1 MDRLATMSSRCRDD
15 HDRRRSRAGG
25 KGSFE
30 GFTLIECLVGL
41 TLAGVLVSA
50 AAPPV
55 RKLTQSFAL
64 WGGIRMVETSLQWG
78 RSHAIAANTGLALI
92 VDSDGKRFYW
102 TDAYTGDRYEGTVR
116 YLPVGIRITSS
127 PRRPLRFYQ
136 RGNAVPA
143 GTFVVQGEAGSWRVI
158 VSPSGRIRTQRD

>member
-1 MDRLATMSSRCRDD
+1 MPS
-15 HDRRRSRAGG
+15 RRRGAVENPPANTLGRSR
-25 KGSFE
+25 
-30 GFTLIECLVGL
+30 GFTLVECLVGL
-41 TLAGVLVSA
+41 TLAGILVSA

-55 RKLTQSFAL
+55 RRLTHSFAL
-64 WGGIRMVETSLQWG
+64 WGGLRMVETSLRWG

-92 VDSDGKRFYW
+92 VDSDGRRFYW
-102 TDAYTGDRYEGTVR
+102 TDAHTGERYESTVR
-116 YLPVGIRITSS
+116 YLPPGIRIASS
-127 PRRPLRFYQ
+127 PRRPLRFFQ